1 MADRY
6 GTGGMAAAMIDGKAK
21 SALRAVVAGVL
32 LMSLSGCLSLSGF
45 GGEEDEAPDLGLHR
59 AELAGGDVVVVA
71 PQGYCIQRETL
82 RSGATGGFAL
92 LASCETLTGYISGY
106 DVEPVVMTIAAVPRH
121 SEAPEPD
128 AEEIAAALGDRKL
141 LRRIHGDGLTIVQ
154 VEAPEGLTPEDDP
167 RHWRAMMVLNGKMVG
182 LAVYGPKGSAV
193 TGEKGLTMLSWQAE
207 QLREESPQMQPVYG
221 PPAGAVPVIAAAVE
235 PLPAV
240 DPAIDAVPDP
250 AADPLAA
257 IRPVA
262 RPGTSDGMEDETTPP
277 GRKRRGVKK
286 IFADLFS

>member
-1 MADRY
+1 MTGMADRY

-106 DVEPVVMTIAAVPRH
+106 DVEPAVMTIAAVPRH

-128 AEEIAAALGDRKL
+128 AEEIAASLGDRKL

-221 PPAGAVPVIAAAVE
+221 PPAGVVPVIAAAVE

-240 DPAIDAVPDP
+240 DTGPDP

-262 RPGTSDGMEDETTPP
+262 RPGTSDGMEDDTPP
-277 GRKRRGVKK
+277 PARKRRGVKK